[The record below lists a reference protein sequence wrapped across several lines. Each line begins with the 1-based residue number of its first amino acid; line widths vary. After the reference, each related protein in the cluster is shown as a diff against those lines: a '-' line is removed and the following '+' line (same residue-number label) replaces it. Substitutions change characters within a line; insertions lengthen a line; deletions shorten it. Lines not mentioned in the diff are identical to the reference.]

1 MATDSKPAGIGQVL
15 YRRRMRLRLVRE
27 YGSLALRW
35 GVLALTLALLLTQ
48 VVLITQAKGNGMYP
62 AIKDGDLLFAFRLE
76 NALSK
81 NDVVVYTAAEQRR
94 VGRILGREGDVIPI
108 DDSGDLLVNGTTQSG
123 DILFPTYA
131 KEGLTY
137 PFVVPEGSVFLLGDY
152 RTQCEDSRDFG
163 PVPKADVEAKV
174 ITILRRRGI

>member
-1 MATDSKPAGIGQVL
+1 MAKSKTSPTIQEVI
-15 YRRRMRLRLVRE
+15 RRRRTDAVIAQGYL
-27 YGSLALRW
+27 SLALKCA
-35 GVLALTLALLLTQ
+35 VLALVLLILLTQMFLLTQ
-48 VVLITQAKGNGMYP
+48 VKGNDMFP
-62 AIKDGDLLFAFRLE
+62 AVKDGDLVVAYRLQSD
-76 NALSK
+76 LSK
-81 NDVVVYTAAEQRR
+81 NDVVVYIVEGQHR
-94 VGRILGREGDVIPI
+94 VGRILGRPGDVIML
-108 DDSGDLLVNGTTQSG
+108 DDSGNLLVNGTNQG
-123 DILFPTYA
+123 GEILYPTYA

>member
-15 YRRRMRLRLVRE
+15 SRRRLRLRLARE
-27 YGSLALRW
+27 YGALALRW
-35 GVLALTLALLLTQ
+35 CALALTLALLLTQ
-48 VVLITQAKGNGMYP
+48 VFLITQAKGNGMYP
-62 AIKDGDLLFAFRLE
+62 AVQDGDLLIAFRWDQTFSNKE
-76 NALSK
+76 
-81 NDVVVYTAAEQRR
+81 VVVYTAAGQRR
-94 VGRILGREGDVIPI
+94 VGRILGREGDVITI
-108 DDSGDLLVNGTTQSG
+108 DDSGDLLVNGTRQSG

-163 PVPKADVEAKV
+163 PVPCSAVEGKV
-174 ITILRRRGI
+174 ITVLRRRGI